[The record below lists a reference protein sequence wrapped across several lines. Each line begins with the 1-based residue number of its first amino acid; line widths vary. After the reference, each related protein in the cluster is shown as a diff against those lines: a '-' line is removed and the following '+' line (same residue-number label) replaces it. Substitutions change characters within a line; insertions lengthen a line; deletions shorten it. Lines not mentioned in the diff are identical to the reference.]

1 MKTHE
6 IGGLTMISGLGI
18 KFELENLQELK
29 NFLSMLQNK
38 QLNYKKL

>member
-1 MKTHE
+1 
-6 IGGLTMISGLGI
+6 MISSLGI

-38 QLNYKKL
+38 QRNYKKL